1 MYAKINRSLA
11 SLSSLGLLL
20 LRVGIG
26 GIYFLI
32 HGLHKMEA
40 GRPLWEKLG
49 QTVGLVGI
57 HGAPVFWGF
66 MASASECVGGL
77 LLILGLFTRPA
88 AFFLFC
94 TMTVAWLHLHAT
106 PGKPLEM
113 TTEPLEMAFVF
124 LGLIFIGPGRYSVDA
139 QLGGE

>member
-1 MYAKINRSLA
+1 MYASLNRGLS

-20 LRVGIG
+20 LRLGIG
-26 GIYFLI
+26 AIYFLA

-40 GRPLWEKLG
+40 GRPLWNKLG
-49 QTVGLVGI
+49 HGVALVGI
-57 HGAPVFWGF
+57 HQAPVFWGF

-77 LLILGLFTRPA
+77 LLLLGLFTRPA

-94 TMTVAWLHLHAT
+94 TMTIAWLVLHST
-106 PGKPLEM
+106 GKPFEN

-124 LGLIFIGPGRYSVDA
+124 LGLIFVGPGKYSIDA
-139 QLGGE
+139 KLGAV